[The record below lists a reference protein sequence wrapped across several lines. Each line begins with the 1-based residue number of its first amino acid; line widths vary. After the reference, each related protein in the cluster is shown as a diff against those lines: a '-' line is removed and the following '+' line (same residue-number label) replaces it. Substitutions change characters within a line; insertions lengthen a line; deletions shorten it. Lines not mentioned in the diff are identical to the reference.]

1 MWIIFLDP
9 QMYLPFY
16 APEDLNVVGAGGQG
30 VYVADGLDTSVKYST
45 FGDAQNLTTQPYP
58 WIVEEED

>member
-1 MWIIFLDP
+1 
-9 QMYLPFY
+9 MYLPFY

-30 VYVADGLDTSVKYST
+30 VYVADGLDTSVKYSM
-45 FGDAQNLTTQPYP
+45 FGDAQNLTTEPYP